1 MKISHAFETFAN
13 EAPQYQQAFGQLIQA
28 WGENSAL
35 EDKTNHLSYLA
46 VLAATGKT
54 SGLSFHVLLAKK
66 AGATREEVISAILV
80 GLPAVGNEVIHA
92 LPIALEAYDA
102 VNE

>member
-13 EAPQYQQAFGQLIQA
+13 EAPQYQQAFGQLIQE
-28 WGENSAL
+28 WGESSAL

-54 SGLSFHVLLAKK
+54 SGL
-66 AGATREEVISAILV
+66 
-80 GLPAVGNEVIHA
+80 PAVGNEVIHA

-102 VNE
+102 VD